1 MRRRLIPP
9 IAALVVLTATG
20 ALVIATSVSARP
32 GLPELGMAGKRSAT
46 PDVAGYL
53 KQHGPKS
60 VVECTKALATTPSQL
75 IDCDSIL
82 PNNEPDIEL
91 KARNAGMIVASSNDY
106 DSCCD
111 AFNTSTDAGV
121 TWANGNMSRLNPRR
135 TGSDPVTVYDK
146 SHDVWLHT
154 SLNFYINNGSGG
166 RLCDGDVV
174 VSPSKDG
181 ITWAPPTIIADGV
194 GCDSSKAETTFH
206 DKEWIA
212 VDNNPASPHYGRA
225 YVTWTAFN
233 FVGEAYESSPIMES
247 HSSNGG
253 ATWSTPKEISGSNP
267 NCTYQATGPTG
278 VCDENQFSVPVVMP
292 NGNVA
297 VAFENDQNESIW
309 SGADEFDSQYLV
321 VRSTNGGATWL
332 SPVMAAAI
340 ADGASDYPI
349 NSRGRQTLTGY
360 ELRVIA
366 AGNIAVSSTGK
377 LAIVFSDNRAGT
389 AGATNTNV
397 YAVFSTD
404 SGATWS
410 PTPVGVDTSAGDQW
424 FPWADFDPT
433 TGKLGVVYNSRNQSN
448 AALYNAVL
456 AEEGSGT
463 YAMSTLS
470 ARPSNPT
477 DSVFFKAGVPGCERC
492 ATFHGDYIGLDYDAS
507 GVAHAV
513 WTDMSIRVDDPTF
526 GSGYIQLI
534 AYAKK

>member
-9 IAALVVLTATG
+9 VAASVTFVAVTALVVATA
-20 ALVIATSVSARP
+20 VFARP
-32 GLPELGMAGKRSAT
+32 VLPELGMAGKRSVT

-60 VVECTKALATTPSQL
+60 VVECSKALAATPSQI

-91 KARNAGMIVASSNDY
+91 KARDAGMIVASSNDY

-121 TWANGNMSRLNPRR
+121 TWANGNMSRLDPQR

-146 SHDVWLHT
+146 KHDVWLHT
-154 SLNFYINNGSGG
+154 SLNYVFINGQGG
-166 RLCDGDVV
+166 KLCDGDVV

-181 ITWAPPTIIADGV
+181 LTWDRPTIIADGV
-194 GCDSSKAETTFH
+194 GCDTRKAEGFN

-212 VDNNPASPHYGRA
+212 VDNNQSSPFYGRV
-225 YVTWTAFN
+225 YVTWTMFN
-233 FVGEAYESSPIMES
+233 SVDGAYQNSPIMES
-247 HSSNGG
+247 HSSDGG
-253 ATWSTPKEISGSNP
+253 ATWSTPNEISGSNA
-267 NCTYQATGPTG
+267 NCTFQAAGPAFQ
-278 VCDENQFSVPVVMP
+278 CDENQFSVPVVMP
-292 NGNVA
+292 NGNIA

-309 SGADEFDSQYLV
+309 SGPNEFDSQYLV
-321 VRSTNGGATWL
+321 VRSANGGGTW
-332 SPVMAAAI
+332 SAPVMAAALV
-340 ADGASDYPI
+340 DGASDYPI
-349 NSRGRQTLTGY
+349 DVRGRQTLTGY
-360 ELRVIA
+360 QLRVNS

-377 LAIVFSDNRAGT
+377 LAIVFADNRAGT

-410 PTPVGVDTSAGDQW
+410 PTPVGVDTSSGDQW

-448 AALYNAVL
+448 AAL
-456 AEEGSGT
+456 
-463 YAMSTLS
+463 
-470 ARPSNPT
+470 
-477 DSVFFKAGVPGCERC
+477 
-492 ATFHGDYIGLDYDAS
+492 
-507 GVAHAV
+507 
-513 WTDMSIRVDDPTF
+513 
-526 GSGYIQLI
+526 
-534 AYAKK
+534 